1 MLVNNREFH
10 RKYQSLEEY
19 EAGVVLQ
26 GGEVKSVKAGNIR
39 LENAY
44 VKIFEDGVW
53 LINADVPRYKF
64 SRIDNY
70 DPLRKRKLLLNKKE
84 IERLHTKVQSARGLT
99 IIPLSCY
106 NKGRHVKL
114 NIALARGRGD
124 IEKKNLEKKKTIAM
138 NEERDMKEYMKY
150 DE

>member
-10 RKYQSLEEY
+10 RKYQSIEEY
-19 EAGVVLQ
+19 EAGIVLR

-39 LENAY
+39 LDTAY
-44 VKIFEDGVW
+44 VKIFEDGAW
-53 LINADVPRYKF
+53 LINADVPVYRF
-64 SRIDNY
+64 SRPTEYN
-70 DPLRKRKLLLNKKE
+70 PLRKRKLLLNKKE
-84 IERLHTKVQSARGLT
+84 IERLQIKVQSAKGLT

-124 IEKKNLEKKKTIAM
+124 IEKKNREKKVTMAR